1 MSQLVTDLPKKKLET
16 ILCMAVLIA
25 SGTLKPDATWEEG
38 EKYFEHVGACDQC
51 ELAPKCMACI
61 ICE

>member
-1 MSQLVTDLPKKKLET
+1 MSQLNLDLDKKTQEQV
-16 ILCMAVLIA
+16 LCMAVLIA
-25 SGTLKPDATWEEG
+25 SGKLKPDATWQEAD
-38 EKYFEHVGACDQC
+38 KYYETVGACDQC